1 MISTTKE
8 QLQIS
13 FDLDLLLDFRGKR
26 WAIDTTIS
34 SSPQPE
40 FMVNLAKAAELVGA
54 DHALLISRSHK
65 TWSSQGVVSLGL
77 GDALAFLLD
86 RSEAP

>member
-1 MISTTKE
+1 ME
-8 QLQIS
+8 
-13 FDLDLLLDFRGKR
+13 FRR
-26 WAIDTTIS
+26 QREMCIRDR
-34 SSPQPE
+34 
-40 FMVNLAKAAELVGA
+40 AKAADLVGA